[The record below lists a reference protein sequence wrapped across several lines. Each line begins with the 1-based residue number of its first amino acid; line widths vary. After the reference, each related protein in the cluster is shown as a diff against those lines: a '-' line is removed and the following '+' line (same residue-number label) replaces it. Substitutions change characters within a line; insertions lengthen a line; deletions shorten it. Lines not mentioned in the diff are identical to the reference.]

1 MVWTGFL
8 NETRLAA
15 RSIAAYATD
24 WVSPTLR
31 LGVTGL
37 SRSGKT
43 VFITALVHGLLTAA
57 RWPVFEAQAQGR
69 IARVRLEPQPDDGVP
84 RFPYEAHLASLT
96 GPQRTWPEGT
106 KRISEIRLAIDFASN
121 SGLMRGTEKTLTLDI
136 VDYPGEW
143 LLDLPL
149 LAQSYSEWCRRSLD
163 AARLAPRQALSGAFL
178 AAAAQIDPFGRADET
193 AARRLAEL
201 FTAYLKACRDERIS
215 LSTLPP
221 GRFLLPGDMEGSP
234 ALTFAPLDLQG
245 REAPA
250 DSLAALMERRFE
262 SYKRLVVMPFY
273 ADHFATLDRQI
284 VLVDALAALNA
295 GPPALHD
302 LELALADVLTAFRP
316 GRNSILSA
324 MLARRIDKV
333 LFAATKA
340 DHLHQTSHDRLEALL
355 GRLTERAMQRAAFA
369 GSQVDVVA
377 LASLRATRE
386 TTVTRGRE
394 TLACIVGTPLAGE
407 TAGGETFDG
416 RSDVAVFPGELPAD
430 PAGLFA
436 GPDAFDGQDYRFVRF
451 RPPLIEPSRPLP
463 HIRLDRAVEFLIG
476 DRLA

>member
-1 MVWTGFL
+1 MVWTGWW

-15 RSIAAYATD
+15 NSIAAYATD

-84 RFPYEAHLASLT
+84 RFPYEDHLETLT
-96 GPQRTWPEGT
+96 ARRQWPEGT

-121 SGLMRGTEKTLTLDI
+121 AGIMRGSEKTLTLDI

-149 LAQSYSEWCRRSLD
+149 LAQSYAEWS
-163 AARLAPRQALSGAFL
+163 RLA
-178 AAAAQIDPFGRADET
+178 IE
-193 AARRLAEL
+193 AARRPPRAALAAQWLAATTAAQPFDKASESDARRLSEL
-201 FTAYLKACRDERIS
+201 FTAYLRSCRDERVS

-221 GRFLLPGDMEGSP
+221 GRFLLPGEMEGSP
-234 ALTFAPLDLQG
+234 ALTFAPLDLEG
-245 REAPA
+245 REPA
-250 DSLAALMERRFE
+250 GDSLAALMEKRFE

-273 ADHFATLDRQI
+273 TSHFATLDRQI

-295 GPPALHD
+295 GPAALAD
-302 LELALADVLTAFRP
+302 LEIALADVLTAFRP
-316 GRNSILSA
+316 GANSILSA
-324 MLARRIDKV
+324 MLSRRIDRI

-340 DHLHQTSHDRLEALL
+340 DHLHQTSHDRLEGLL
-355 GRLTERAMQRAAFA
+355 KRLTDRAIRRAEFA
-369 GSQVDVVA
+369 GARVDAVA

-386 TTVTRGRE
+386 TTVTRLGRP
-394 TLACIVGTPLAGE
+394 LSCIVGTPMPGE
-407 TAGGETFDG
+407 ATGGETFDG
-416 RSDVAVFPGELPAD
+416 ASEVAVFPGELPAD
-430 PAGLFA
+430 PTGLFA
-436 GPDAFDGQDYRFVRF
+436 GPDAFRGDDYRFVRF
-451 RPPLIEPSRPLP
+451 LPPKADPSQPLP

>member
-1 MVWTGFL
+1 MVWTGWV

-24 WVSPTLR
+24 WVNPTLR

-43 VFITALVHGLLTAA
+43 VFITALVHGLLAA
-57 RWPVFEAQAQGR
+57 SRWPVFEPQAQGR
-69 IARVRLEPQPDDGVP
+69 IARVRLEPQPDDGIP
-84 RFPYEAHLASLT
+84 RFPYEDHLAALT
-96 GPQRTWPEGT
+96 GPREWPEGT

-121 SGLMRGTEKTLTLDI
+121 AGFMRGTEKTLTLDI

-149 LAQSYSEWCRRSLD
+149 LAQSYSEWSRRSIE
-163 AARLAPRQALSGAFL
+163 AARRPPRAALAEEWL
-178 AAAAQIDPFGRADET
+178 AATAEAQPSGKGGEAE
-193 AARRLAEL
+193 ARRLADK
-201 FTAYLKACRDERIS
+201 FTRYLKSCRDERVS

-221 GRFLLPGDMEGSP
+221 GRFLLPGEMEGSP

-245 REAPA
+245 REPA
-250 DSLAALMERRFE
+250 GDSLAALMEKRFE

-273 ADHFATLDRQI
+273 ANHFATLDRQV

-295 GPPALHD
+295 GPAALAD

-316 GRNSILSA
+316 GSNSILSS
-324 MLARRIDKV
+324 MLARRIDRI

-355 GRLTERAMQRAAFA
+355 KRLTDRAIRRAEFA
-369 GSQVDVVA
+369 GARVEPIA

-386 TTVTRGRE
+386 TTVTRRGQS
-394 TLACIVGTPLAGE
+394 LPCIVGTPMPGE
-407 TAGGETFDG
+407 QAGGETFDG
-416 RSDVAVFPGELPAD
+416 SREVAVFPGELPAD
-430 PAGLFA
+430 PTGLFA
-436 GPDAFDGQDYRFVRF
+436 GPDAFRGEDYRFVRF
-451 RPPLIEPSRPLP
+451 LPPKADPVQALP

>member
-1 MVWTGFL
+1 MVWTGWW

-15 RSIAAYATD
+15 QSIAAYATD
-24 WVSPTLR
+24 WASPTLR

-43 VFITALVHGLLTAA
+43 VFITALVHGLLTAS

-84 RFPYEAHLASLT
+84 RFPYEDHLATLAA
-96 GPQRTWPEGT
+96 GRAWPEGT

-121 SGLMRGTEKTLTLDI
+121 TGFMRGTEKTLTLDI

-149 LAQSYSEWCRRSLD
+149 LAQSYAEWSRRSLE
-163 AARLAPRQALSGAFL
+163 AARRPPRVGLAGTWL
-178 AAAAQIDPFGRADET
+178 AET
-193 AARRLAEL
+193 AAVQPFDRASEADARRLADL
-201 FTAYLKACRDERIS
+201 FTAYLKSCRDERVS

-221 GRFLLPGDMEGSP
+221 GRFLLPGEMEGSP
-234 ALTFAPLDLQG
+234 ALTFAPLDLEG
-245 REAPA
+245 REPA
-250 DSLAALMERRFE
+250 GDSLAALMEKRFE
-262 SYKRLVVMPFY
+262 SYKRLVIMPFY
-273 ADHFATLDRQI
+273 ANHFATLDRQI

-295 GPPALHD
+295 GPPALAD
-302 LELALADVLTAFRP
+302 LEIALADVLTSFRP
-316 GRNSILSA
+316 GANSILSA
-324 MLARRIDKV
+324 MLARRIDRI

-355 GRLTERAMQRAAFA
+355 KRLTDRAIRRAEFA
-369 GSQVDVVA
+369 GARVDAVA

-386 TTVTRGRE
+386 TTVTRLGRP
-394 TLACIVGTPLAGE
+394 LACIVGTPMPGEQAGE
-407 TAGGETFDG
+407 ETFDG
-416 RSDVAVFPGELPAD
+416 SSEIAVFPGELPAD
-430 PAGLFA
+430 PTGLFA
-436 GPDAFDGQDYRFVRF
+436 GPEAFRGEDYRFVRF
-451 RPPLIEPSRPLP
+451 LPPKADPTQPLP

>member
-1 MVWTGFL
+1 MVWTGWL

-15 RSIAAYATD
+15 RSLTAYATD
-24 WVSPTLR
+24 WANPTLR

-69 IARVRLEPQPDDGVP
+69 IARVRLEPQPDDGIP
-84 RFPYEAHLASLT
+84 RFPYEDHLQTLT
-96 GPQRTWPEGT
+96 GPREWPEGT

-121 SGLMRGTEKTLTLDI
+121 SGFFRGSEKTLTLDI

-149 LAQSYSEWCRRSLD
+149 LAQTYSEWSRRSIE
-163 AARLAPRQALSGAFL
+163 AARRPPRAALSAEWL
-178 AAAAQIDPFGRADET
+178 AASAEIDAFGKGAESD
-193 AARRLAEL
+193 ARRLADK
-201 FTAYLKACRDERIS
+201 FTRYLKSCRDERVS

-221 GRFLLPGDMEGSP
+221 GRFLLPGEMEGSP
-234 ALTFAPLDLQG
+234 ALTFAPLDLAG
-245 REAPA
+245 REPA
-250 DSLAALMERRFE
+250 GDSLASLMEKRFE

-273 ADHFATLDRQI
+273 ANHFATLDRQV

-295 GPPALHD
+295 GPDALAD

-316 GRNSILSA
+316 GANSILSSI
-324 MLARRIDKV
+324 LSRRIDRI

-355 GRLTERAMQRAAFA
+355 KRLTDRAIRRAEFA
-369 GSQVDVVA
+369 GARVDAVA

-386 TTVTRGRE
+386 TTVTRKGRS
-394 TLACIVGTPLAGE
+394 LACIVGAPMPGE
-407 TAGGETFDG
+407 RAGGETFDG
-416 RSDVAVFPGELPAD
+416 SEDVAIFPGELPAD
-430 PAGLFA
+430 PTGLFS
-436 GPDAFDGQDYRFVRF
+436 GPEAFRGEDYRFVRF
-451 RPPLIEPSRPLP
+451 LPPKADPAQPLP

>member
-1 MVWTGFL
+1 MVWTGWL

-15 RSIAAYATD
+15 RSLAAYATD
-24 WVSPTLR
+24 WANPTLR

-69 IARVRLEPQPDDGVP
+69 IARVRLEPQPDDGIP
-84 RFPYEAHLASLT
+84 RFPYEDHLATLT
-96 GPQRTWPEGT
+96 GPREWPEGT

-121 SGLMRGTEKTLTLDI
+121 SGFFRGSEKTLTLDI

-149 LAQSYSEWCRRSLD
+149 LAQSYAEWSRRSID
-163 AARLAPRQALSGAFL
+163 VARRPPRAVL
-178 AAAAQIDPFGRADET
+178 AAEWLSAAAEIDPFGKGEESD
-193 AARRLAEL
+193 ARRLADR
-201 FTAYLKACRDERIS
+201 FTRYLKSCRDERVS

-221 GRFLLPGDMEGSP
+221 GRFLLPGEMEGSP

-245 REAPA
+245 REPA
-250 DSLAALMERRFE
+250 GDSLASLMEKRFE

-273 ADHFATLDRQI
+273 ANHFATLDRQV

-295 GPPALHD
+295 GPDALAD

-316 GRNSILSA
+316 GANSILSS
-324 MLARRIDKV
+324 MLARRIDRI

-355 GRLTERAMQRAAFA
+355 KRLTDRAIRRAEFA
-369 GSQVDVVA
+369 GARVDAVA

-386 TTVTRGRE
+386 TTVTRKGRS
-394 TLACIVGTPLAGE
+394 LPCIVGAPMPGE
-407 TAGGETFDG
+407 RAGGETFDG
-416 RSDVAVFPGELPAD
+416 TEDVAIFPGELPAD
-430 PAGLFA
+430 PTGLFA
-436 GPDAFDGQDYRFVRF
+436 GPQAFSGEDYRFVRF
-451 RPPLIEPSRPLP
+451 LPPKADPTQPMP

>member
-1 MVWTGFL
+1 MVWTGFW

-24 WVSPTLR
+24 WASPTLR

-84 RFPYEAHLASLT
+84 RFPYEDHLAT
-96 GPQRTWPEGT
+96 MMGAARAWPEGT

-149 LAQSYSEWCRRSLD
+149 LAQSYAEWSRRSLE
-163 AARLAPRQALSGAFL
+163 AARQVPRAALSGPWLQVLSELDA
-178 AAAAQIDPFGRADET
+178 FGRADEA
-193 AARRLAEL
+193 AARRIAER
-201 FTAYLKACRDERIS
+201 FTAYLRACRDERVS

-221 GRFLLPGDMEGSP
+221 GRFLLPGEMEGSP
-234 ALTFAPLDLQG
+234 ALTFAPLDLAG
-245 REAPA
+245 REPA
-250 DSLAALMERRFE
+250 GDSLAALMERRFE
-262 SYKRLVVMPFY
+262 SYKRLVIMPFY
-273 ADHFATLDRQI
+273 ANHFATLDRQI

-295 GPPALHD
+295 GPAALAD

-316 GRNSILSA
+316 GSNSILSA
-324 MLARRIDKV
+324 MLARRIDRI

-355 GRLTERAMQRAAFA
+355 QRLTERAIRRAEFA
-369 GSQVDVVA
+369 GAKVDAVA

-386 TTVTRGRE
+386 TTVNRKGE
-394 TLACIVGTPLAGE
+394 ALACIVGAPLPGE
-407 TAGGETFDG
+407 QAGGETFDG
-416 RSDVAVFPGELPAD
+416 GSEIAVFPGELPAD
-430 PAGLFA
+430 PAALFT
-436 GPDAFDGQDYRFVRF
+436 GPNAFDGKDYRFVRF
-451 RPPLIEPSRPLP
+451 RPPAADPAKALP

>member
-1 MVWTGFL
+1 MVWTGWW

-15 RSIAAYATD
+15 NSIAAYATD

-84 RFPYEAHLASLT
+84 RFPYEDHLETLT
-96 GPQRTWPEGT
+96 ARRQWPEGT

-121 SGLMRGTEKTLTLDI
+121 AGIMRGTEKTLTLDI

-149 LAQSYSEWCRRSLD
+149 LAQSYAEWSRLAIE
-163 AARLAPRQALSGAFL
+163 AARRPPRAPL
-178 AAAAQIDPFGRADET
+178 AAQWLAATTATQPFDKASESN
-193 AARRLAEL
+193 ARRLAEL
-201 FTAYLKACRDERIS
+201 FTAYLKSCRDERVS

-221 GRFLLPGDMEGSP
+221 GRFLLPGEMEGSP
-234 ALTFAPLDLQG
+234 ALTFAPLDLDG
-245 REAPA
+245 REPA
-250 DSLAALMERRFE
+250 GDSLASLMEKRFE

-273 ADHFATLDRQI
+273 TNHFATLDRQI

-295 GPPALHD
+295 GPAALAD
-302 LELALADVLTAFRP
+302 LEIALADVLTAFRP
-316 GRNSILSA
+316 GANSILSA
-324 MLARRIDKV
+324 MLSRRIDRI

-340 DHLHQTSHDRLEALL
+340 DHLHQTSHDRLEGLL
-355 GRLTERAMQRAAFA
+355 KRLTDRAIRRAEFA
-369 GSQVDVVA
+369 GARVDAVA

-386 TTVTRGRE
+386 TTVTRLGRP
-394 TLACIVGTPLAGE
+394 LSCIVGTPMPGE
-407 TAGGETFDG
+407 TTGGEIFDG
-416 RSDVAVFPGELPAD
+416 QSEVAVFPGELPSD

-436 GPDAFDGQDYRFVRF
+436 GPDAFRGEDYRFVRF
-451 RPPLIEPSRPLP
+451 LPPKADPTQPLP

>member
-84 RFPYEAHLASLT
+84 RFPYEDHLASLT
-96 GPQRTWPEGT
+96 GPDRTWPDGT

-149 LAQSYSEWCRRSLD
+149 LAQSYADWSRRSLE
-163 AARLAPRQALSGAFL
+163 AAGLPPRQALSGAFL
-178 AAAAQIDPFGRADET
+178 AAAGEIDPFGRADEA

-201 FTAYLKACRDERIS
+201 FTAYLKACRDERVS

-234 ALTFAPLDLQG
+234 ALTFAPLDLKG
-245 REAPA
+245 REAPG

-273 ADHFATLDRQI
+273 TDHFATLDRQI

-295 GPPALHD
+295 GPPALLD

-355 GRLTERAMQRAAFA
+355 GRLTERAMGRAAFA
-369 GSQVDVVA
+369 GSEIDVVA

-407 TAGGETFDG
+407 TTDGETFDG
-416 RSDVAVFPGELPAD
+416 RSEVAVFPGELPDD
-430 PAGLFA
+430 PARLFA
-436 GPDAFDGQDYRFVRF
+436 GPGAFDGKDYRFVRF
-451 RPPLIEPSRPLP
+451 RPPLVEPSRPLP

-476 DRLA
+476 DRLT

>member
-1 MVWTGFL
+1 MVWTGWW

-15 RSIAAYATD
+15 QSIAAYATD
-24 WVSPTLR
+24 WASPTLR

-43 VFITALVHGLLTAA
+43 VFITSLVHGLLTAS

-84 RFPYEAHLASLT
+84 RFPYEDHLATLAA
-96 GPQRTWPEGT
+96 GRAWPEGT

-121 SGLMRGTEKTLTLDI
+121 TGFMRGTEKTLTLDI

-149 LAQSYSEWCRRSLD
+149 LAQSYAEWSRKSLE
-163 AARLAPRQALSGAFL
+163 AARRPPRATLAGAWL
-178 AAAAQIDPFGRADET
+178 AATASVQPFDRASEAD
-193 AARRLAEL
+193 ARRLADL
-201 FTAYLKACRDERIS
+201 FTAYLKSCRDERVS

-221 GRFLLPGDMEGSP
+221 GRFLLPGEMEGSP
-234 ALTFAPLDLQG
+234 ALTFAPLDLEG
-245 REAPA
+245 REPA
-250 DSLAALMERRFE
+250 GDSLAALMEKRFE
-262 SYKRLVVMPFY
+262 SYKRLVIMPFY
-273 ADHFATLDRQI
+273 ANHFATLDRQI

-295 GPPALHD
+295 GPAALAD
-302 LELALADVLTAFRP
+302 LEVALADVLTSFRP
-316 GRNSILSA
+316 GANSILSA
-324 MLARRIDKV
+324 MLARRIDRI

-355 GRLTERAMQRAAFA
+355 KRLTDRAIRRAEFA
-369 GSQVDVVA
+369 GARVDAVA

-386 TTVTRGRE
+386 TTVTRLGRA
-394 TLACIVGTPLAGE
+394 LPCIVGTPMPGEQAG
-407 TAGGETFDG
+407 AETFDG
-416 RSDVAVFPGELPAD
+416 SAEIAVFPGELPAD
-430 PAGLFA
+430 PTGLFA
-436 GPDAFDGQDYRFVRF
+436 GPDAFHGEDYRFVRF
-451 RPPLIEPSRPLP
+451 LPPKADPTQPLP

>member
-1 MVWTGFL
+1 MVWTGWL

-15 RSIAAYATD
+15 RSLAAYATD
-24 WVSPTLR
+24 WASPTLR

-57 RWPVFEAQAQGR
+57 RWPVFEAQSQGR
-69 IARVRLEPQPDDGVP
+69 IARVRLEPQPDDGIP
-84 RFPYEAHLASLT
+84 RFPYEDHLQTLT
-96 GPQRTWPEGT
+96 GPREWPEGT

-121 SGLMRGTEKTLTLDI
+121 SGFLRGSEKTLTLDI

-149 LAQSYSEWCRRSLD
+149 LAQSYTEWSRRSID
-163 AARLAPRQALSGAFL
+163 AARRPPRAALSAEWL
-178 AAAAQIDPFGRADET
+178 AATAEVDAFGQGGESD
-193 AARRLAEL
+193 ARRLADK
-201 FTAYLKACRDERIS
+201 FTRYLKSCRDERVS

-221 GRFLLPGDMEGSP
+221 GRFLLPGEMEGSP

-245 REAPA
+245 REPA
-250 DSLAALMERRFE
+250 GDSLASLMEKRFE

-273 ADHFATLDRQI
+273 ANHFATLDRQI

-295 GPPALHD
+295 GPAALAD

-316 GRNSILSA
+316 GANSILSS
-324 MLARRIDKV
+324 MLGRRIDRI

-355 GRLTERAMQRAAFA
+355 KRLTDRAIRRAEFA
-369 GSQVDVVA
+369 GSRVDSVA

-386 TTVTRGRE
+386 TTVTRKGRS
-394 TLACIVGTPLAGE
+394 LPCIVGTPIAGE
-407 TAGGETFDG
+407 RAGAETFDG
-416 RSDVAVFPGELPAD
+416 SEDVAVFPGELPAD
-430 PAGLFA
+430 PAALFA
-436 GPDAFDGQDYRFVRF
+436 GPEAFRGEDYRFVRF
-451 RPPLIEPSRPLP
+451 LPPKADPTQPLP

>member
-1 MVWTGFL
+1 MVWTGWL

-15 RSIAAYATD
+15 RSLTAYATD
-24 WVSPTLR
+24 WVNPTLR

-69 IARVRLEPQPDDGVP
+69 IARVRLEPQPDDGIP
-84 RFPYEAHLASLT
+84 RFPYEDHLQTLA
-96 GPQRTWPEGT
+96 GPREWPEGT

-121 SGLMRGTEKTLTLDI
+121 SGFFRGSEKTLTLDI

-149 LAQSYSEWCRRSLD
+149 LAQSYAEWSRRSIE
-163 AARLAPRQALSGAFL
+163 AARRPPRAGLSAEWL
-178 AAAAQIDPFGRADET
+178 AASAEVDPFGRGVEGD
-193 AARRLAEL
+193 ARRLADK
-201 FTAYLKACRDERIS
+201 FTRYLKSCRDERVS

-221 GRFLLPGDMEGSP
+221 GRFLLPGEMEGSP
-234 ALTFAPLDLQG
+234 ALTFAPLDLEG
-245 REAPA
+245 REPA
-250 DSLAALMERRFE
+250 GDSLASLMEKRFE

-273 ADHFATLDRQI
+273 ANHFATLDRQV

-295 GPPALHD
+295 GPDALAD
-302 LELALADVLTAFRP
+302 LELALADVLTSFRP
-316 GRNSILSA
+316 GANSILSS
-324 MLARRIDKV
+324 MLSRRIDRI

-355 GRLTERAMQRAAFA
+355 KRLTDRAIRRAEFA
-369 GSQVDVVA
+369 GARVDAVA

-386 TTVTRGRE
+386 TTVTRRGRS
-394 TLACIVGTPLAGE
+394 LPCIVGTPMGGE
-407 TAGGETFDG
+407 QAGGQTFDG
-416 RSDVAVFPGELPAD
+416 AEDVAVFPGELPAD
-430 PAGLFA
+430 PTGLFA
-436 GPDAFDGQDYRFVRF
+436 GPEAFRGEDYRFVRF
-451 RPPLIEPSRPLP
+451 LPPKADPTQPLP

>member
-1 MVWTGFL
+1 MVWTGWW

-15 RSIAAYATD
+15 HSIAAYATD

-69 IARVRLEPQPDDGVP
+69 IARVRLEPQADDGVP
-84 RFPYEAHLASLT
+84 RFPYEDHLASLT
-96 GPQRTWPEGT
+96 GKREWPEGT
-106 KRISEIRLAIDFASN
+106 RRISEIRLAIDFASN
-121 SGLMRGTEKTLTLDI
+121 SGLLRGSEKTLTLDI

-149 LAQSYSEWCRRSLD
+149 LAQTYTEWSRLSLE
-163 AARLAPRQALSGAFL
+163 AARRAPRAALSGPWL
-178 AAAAQIDPFGRADET
+178 AATDAIQPFDRASEAD
-193 AARRLAEL
+193 ARRLAEL
-201 FTAYLKACRDERIS
+201 FTAYLKSCRDERVS

-221 GRFLLPGDMEGSP
+221 GRFLLPGEMEGSP

-245 REAPA
+245 REPA
-250 DSLAALMERRFE
+250 GDSLAALMEKRFE

-273 ADHFATLDRQI
+273 TNHFATLDRQI

-295 GPPALHD
+295 GPPALAD

-316 GRNSILSA
+316 GANSILSA
-324 MLARRIDKV
+324 LLARRIDRI

-355 GRLTERAMQRAAFA
+355 KRLTERAIGRAEFA
-369 GSQVDVVA
+369 GARVDAVA

-386 TTVTRGRE
+386 TTVTQSGRA
-394 TLACIVGTPLAGE
+394 LPCIVGTPLPGE
-407 TAGGETFDG
+407 ETGGERFDG
-416 RSDVAVFPGELPAD
+416 KTEVAIFPGELPAD
-430 PAGLFA
+430 PSVLFT
-436 GPDAFDGQDYRFVRF
+436 GPQAFRGEDYRFVRF
-451 RPPLIEPSRPLP
+451 RPPAADPAKALP

>member
-1 MVWTGFL
+1 MVWTGWL

-15 RSIAAYATD
+15 RSLTAYATD
-24 WVSPTLR
+24 WASPTLR

-69 IARVRLEPQPDDGVP
+69 IARVRLEPQSDDGIP
-84 RFPYEAHLASLT
+84 RFPYEDHLATLT
-96 GPQRTWPEGT
+96 GPRDWPEGT
-106 KRISEIRLAIDFASN
+106 RRISEIRLAIDFASN
-121 SGLMRGTEKTLTLDI
+121 SGFFRGSEKTLTLDI

-149 LAQSYSEWCRRSLD
+149 LAQSYSEWSRRSIE
-163 AARLAPRQALSGAFL
+163 AARRPPRAALSGEWL
-178 AAAAQIDPFGRADET
+178 AASAEVDPFGRGDESD
-193 AARRLAEL
+193 ARRLADK
-201 FTAYLKACRDERIS
+201 FTRYLKSCRDERVS

-221 GRFLLPGDMEGSP
+221 GRFLLPGEMEGSP
-234 ALTFAPLDLQG
+234 ALTFAPLDLAG
-245 REAPA
+245 REPA
-250 DSLAALMERRFE
+250 GDSLAALMEKRFE

-273 ADHFATLDRQI
+273 ANHFATLDRQI

-295 GPPALHD
+295 GPAALAD

-316 GRNSILSA
+316 GANSILSS
-324 MLARRIDKV
+324 MLARRIDRI
-333 LFAATKA
+333 LFAASKA
-340 DHLHQTSHDRLEALL
+340 DHLHQTSHDRLEGLL
-355 GRLTERAMQRAAFA
+355 KRLTDRAIRRAEFA
-369 GSQVDVVA
+369 GARVDAVA

-386 TTVTRGRE
+386 TTVTRKGRS
-394 TLACIVGTPLAGE
+394 LPCIVGTPIAGE
-407 TAGGETFDG
+407 RAGTEIFDG
-416 RSDVAVFPGELPAD
+416 SEDVAVFPGELPAD
-430 PAGLFA
+430 PTGLFA
-436 GPDAFDGQDYRFVRF
+436 GPEAFRGEDYRFVRF
-451 RPPLIEPSRPLP
+451 LPPKADPTQPLP

>member
-1 MVWTGFL
+1 MVWTGWL

-15 RSIAAYATD
+15 RSLAAYATD
-24 WVSPTLR
+24 WASPTLR

-43 VFITALVHGLLTAA
+43 VFITSLVHGLLTAA

-69 IARVRLEPQPDDGVP
+69 IARVRLEPQPDDGIP
-84 RFPYEAHLASLT
+84 RFPYEDHLATLT
-96 GPQRTWPEGT
+96 GPREWPEGT
-106 KRISEIRLAIDFASN
+106 RRISEIRLAIDFASN
-121 SGLMRGTEKTLTLDI
+121 SGFLRGSEKTLTLDI

-149 LAQSYSEWCRRSLD
+149 LAQSYAEWSRRSIE
-163 AARLAPRQALSGAFL
+163 AARRPPRAALSAEWLTATNDVDAFG
-178 AAAAQIDPFGRADET
+178 QGGESD
-193 AARRLAEL
+193 ARRLADK
-201 FTAYLKACRDERIS
+201 FTRYLKSCRDERVS

-221 GRFLLPGDMEGSP
+221 GRFLLPGEMEGSP

-245 REAPA
+245 REPA
-250 DSLAALMERRFE
+250 GDSLASLMEKRFE

-273 ADHFATLDRQI
+273 ANHFATLDRQI
-284 VLVDALAALNA
+284 VLVDTLAALNA
-295 GPPALHD
+295 GPAALAD

-316 GRNSILSA
+316 GANSILSS
-324 MLARRIDKV
+324 MLARRIDRI

-340 DHLHQTSHDRLEALL
+340 DHLHQTSHDRLEGLL
-355 GRLTERAMQRAAFA
+355 KRLTDRAIRRAEFA
-369 GSQVDVVA
+369 GARVDAVA

-386 TTVTRGRE
+386 TTVTRKGRS
-394 TLACIVGTPLAGE
+394 LPCIVGTPMAGE
-407 TAGGETFDG
+407 RAGAETFDG
-416 RSDVAVFPGELPAD
+416 SEDVAVFPGELPVD
-430 PAGLFA
+430 PTGLFA
-436 GPDAFDGQDYRFVRF
+436 GPDAFRGEDYRFVRF
-451 RPPLIEPSRPLP
+451 LPPKADATQPLP

>member
-1 MVWTGFL
+1 MVWTGWW

-15 RSIAAYATD
+15 QSIAAYATD
-24 WVSPTLR
+24 WASPTLR

-43 VFITALVHGLLTAA
+43 VFITSLVHGLLTAS

-84 RFPYEAHLASLT
+84 RFPYEDHLATLAA
-96 GPQRTWPEGT
+96 GRAWPEGT

-121 SGLMRGTEKTLTLDI
+121 TGFMRGTEKTLTLDI

-149 LAQSYSEWCRRSLD
+149 LAQSYAEWSRKSLE
-163 AARLAPRQALSGAFL
+163 AAGRPPRVGLAGSWL
-178 AAAAQIDPFGRADET
+178 AATAAVQPFDRASEAD
-193 AARRLAEL
+193 ARRLADL
-201 FTAYLKACRDERIS
+201 FTTYLKSCRDERVS

-221 GRFLLPGDMEGSP
+221 GRFLLPGEMEGSP
-234 ALTFAPLDLQG
+234 ALTFAPLDLEG
-245 REAPA
+245 REPA
-250 DSLAALMERRFE
+250 GDSLAALMEKRFE
-262 SYKRLVVMPFY
+262 SYKRLVIMPFY
-273 ADHFATLDRQI
+273 ANHFATLDRQI

-295 GPPALHD
+295 GPPALAD
-302 LELALADVLTAFRP
+302 LEIALADVLTSFRP
-316 GRNSILSA
+316 GANSILSA
-324 MLARRIDKV
+324 MLARRIDRI

-340 DHLHQTSHDRLEALL
+340 DHLHQTSHDRLEELL
-355 GRLTERAMQRAAFA
+355 KRLTDRAIRRAEFA
-369 GSQVDVVA
+369 GARVDAVA

-386 TTVTRGRE
+386 TTVTRLGRP
-394 TLACIVGTPLAGE
+394 LPCIVGTPMPGE
-407 TAGGETFDG
+407 QAGGETFDG
-416 RSDVAVFPGELPAD
+416 SSEMAVFPGELPAD
-430 PAGLFA
+430 PTGLFA
-436 GPDAFDGQDYRFVRF
+436 GPEAFRGEDYRFVRF
-451 RPPLIEPSRPLP
+451 LPPKADPAQPLP

>member
-1 MVWTGFL
+1 MVWTGWV

-24 WVSPTLR
+24 WASPTLR

-43 VFITALVHGLLTAA
+43 VFITALVHGLLTAS

-69 IARVRLEPQPDDGVP
+69 IARVRLESQADDGIP
-84 RFPYEAHLASLT
+84 RFPYEEHLATLT
-96 GPQRTWPEGT
+96 ARRDWPEGT

-121 SGLMRGTEKTLTLDI
+121 AGLMRGSSKTLTLDI

-149 LAQSYSEWCRRSLD
+149 LGQTYADWSRLSIE
-163 AARLAPRQALSGAFL
+163 AARRAPRATL
-178 AAAAQIDPFGRADET
+178 AAEWLAATAESEPFGRGGEAE
-193 AARRLAEL
+193 ALRLADK
-201 FTAYLKACRDERIS
+201 FTRYLKSCRDERVS

-221 GRFLLPGDMEGSP
+221 GRFLLPGEMEGSP
-234 ALTFAPLDLQG
+234 ALTFAPLDLSG
-245 REAPA
+245 RVPPA

-273 ADHFATLDRQI
+273 TRHFATLDRQI

-295 GPPALHD
+295 GPAALAD
-302 LELALADVLTAFRP
+302 LEVALADVLTAFRP
-316 GRNSILSA
+316 GANSILSS
-324 MLARRIDKV
+324 MLGRRIDRI

-355 GRLTERAMQRAAFA
+355 RRLTDRAIRRASFA
-369 GSQVDVVA
+369 GAGVEAVA
-377 LASLRATRE
+377 LAALRATRE
-386 TTVTRGRE
+386 TTVTRRGE
-394 TLACIVGTPLAGE
+394 SLPCIVGTPLPGERAG
-407 TAGGETFDG
+407 AETFTG
-416 RSDVAVFPGELPAD
+416 TEEVAVFPGALPAD
-430 PAGLFA
+430 PTILFD
-436 GPDAFDGQDYRFVRF
+436 GPDAFRGEDYRFVRF
-451 RPPLIEPSRPLP
+451 LPPKADPTQALP

>member
-1 MVWTGFL
+1 MVWSGL
-8 NETRLAA
+8 INETRLAA
-15 RSIAAYATD
+15 RSLAAYATD

-43 VFITALVHGLLTAA
+43 VFITALVHGLLQAS
-57 RWPVFEAQAQGR
+57 RWPVFEAGASGR
-69 IARVRLEPQPDDGVP
+69 IARVRLVPQPDDGVP
-84 RFPYEAHLASLT
+84 RFPYEDHLQSLT
-96 GPQRTWPEGT
+96 GPDRAWPEGT

-121 SGLMRGTEKTLTLDI
+121 SGLMRGSEKTLTLDI

-149 LAQSYSEWCRRSLD
+149 LAKSYADWSRESLD
-163 AARLAPRQALSGAFL
+163 AARRPPRAGL
-178 AAAAQIDPFGRADET
+178 AAAWLADLGQIDAFGLADEA
-193 AARRLAEL
+193 AARRLSDG
-201 FTAYLKACRDERIS
+201 FTAYLKACRDERVS

-221 GRFLLPGDMEGSP
+221 GRFLLPGEMEGSP
-234 ALTFAPLDLQG
+234 ALTFAPLDLGG
-245 REAPA
+245 RTPPG

-273 ADHFATLDRQI
+273 ANHFATLDRQI

-295 GPPALHD
+295 GPPALAD
-302 LELALADVLTAFRP
+302 LEVALSEVLTAFRP
-316 GRNSILSA
+316 GANSILSA
-324 MLARRIDKV
+324 ILARRIDRI

-355 GRLTERAMQRAAFA
+355 KRLTDRAIGRAQFA
-369 GSQVDVVA
+369 GAKVDAVA

-386 TTVTRGRE
+386 TTVTRKGRP
-394 TLACIVGTPLAGE
+394 LACIVGAPLPGE
-407 TAGGETFDG
+407 RVGDEIFDG
-416 RSDVAVFPGELPAD
+416 LSDIAAFPGELPVD
-430 PAGLFA
+430 PDVLFA
-436 GPDAFDGQDYRFVRF
+436 GPDAFRGEDYRFVRF
-451 RPPLIEPSRPLP
+451 RPPLADPAQALP